1 MDKLYLMEKI
11 KKIYEGGGNIIEYLR
26 KVKGDNET
34 NSFEDI
40 LISYDFQAGNYYK
53 AYKENPLF
61 FSKQYDE
68 MASIL
73 DPYIKECGEKCT
85 ILEAGVGEGR
95 SLVSILNRLGY
106 SKIEK
111 AYGFDAAW
119 SRVKYAEKFEEE
131 FGKDYGEKISFFTS
145 DLLNIAVKESAVDIV
160 FTVHAAEPNGGQEK
174 NILEELYRITGR
186 YLVLFE
192 PAYEFAC
199 EDAKRRMEH
208 HGYVTCLYEKAIELG
223 YTVVKHEL
231 LNNLLDVMNP
241 TGVLVIKKG
250 ESQCKHQKNN
260 IFCDP
265 ILKKEIRTGKH
276 EYYCEKS
283 MLAYPVILGIPCLL
297 IDNAV
302 VATKYDEFC

>member
-186 YLVLFE
+186 Y
-192 PAYEFAC
+192 
-199 EDAKRRMEH
+199 
-208 HGYVTCLYEKAIELG
+208 
-223 YTVVKHEL
+223 
-231 LNNLLDVMNP
+231 
-241 TGVLVIKKG
+241 
-250 ESQCKHQKNN
+250 
-260 IFCDP
+260 
-265 ILKKEIRTGKH
+265 
-276 EYYCEKS
+276 
-283 MLAYPVILGIPCLL
+283 
-297 IDNAV
+297 
-302 VATKYDEFC
+302 